1 MAVAARCLLL
11 PRDTTDVKLTGLL
24 EDTFRLLKGP
34 LTGAH
39 QCVAT
44 DQAERHAGLWRET
57 SQEGGG
63 VSAPRYSGRVFL
75 AIGYATIMCPLFSQF
90 MIPA

>member
-24 EDTFRLLKGP
+24 EDTFLLLAGP

-44 DQAERHAGLWRET
+44 DRGERLAGLSRET

-63 VSAPRYSGRVFL
+63 VSAPRCSGRVFL
-75 AIGYATIMCPLFSQF
+75 AKGYATVTCPLFSQF